1 MKRRVRI
8 PILLVLFCFLTIPF
22 KSCVDSDDYDF
33 DKLSEKVDWQPNFV
47 APVGFGEYSLWYL
60 LNQHEELPEDQTIV
74 LGDDGLIH
82 IKYTEEGIFE
92 YEASEV
98 LDFPTQTNNIL
109 NLDLGV
115 PVIGIPSINL
125 PQTVGPILQPFSI
138 STDDANI
145 ILKEATVN
153 SVLNFR
159 LNNPLNTTVDLE
171 VSLLSGT
178 QAGAPVVKTY
188 TVAANALDQRETL
201 DLTNLLLAFKEPLTV
216 ANTVEL
222 QFNAT
227 INKEIGGAT
236 VVGTGDLNIQYQVGN
251 IDLILAKGD
260 FGNQTIDIGSG
271 DIDMDVDFWDDV
283 DGEFTFA
290 DPRININFNNTVGV
304 PFKILAN
311 MTGANSDG
319 VSLNLDPDP
328 QLPLY
333 PTSEAEVLVGID
345 ASIVYNKDNS
355 QIVPFMA
362 LPPSGNIT
370 YSGSVR
376 INENLDGS
384 RYDPLAS
391 GNNINI
397 VSGTSSISADL
408 DMDIPLNFMADN
420 LSISDTI
427 DEVDIDDAEKMIKAA
442 VIITSEN
449 GLPLDVKIESV
460 LFTDASFT
468 VLSTISDE
476 SIIKAAGVTASGEVD
491 PSTIEKVINTIELT
505 ADQIK
510 SLNDTENIIIKAAV
524 STTNDGTNPSVKLKG
539 TDKLKF
545 SISVNAQLDLS
556 K

>member
-1 MKRRVRI
+1 MKRKIRI
-8 PILLVLFCFLTIPF
+8 PIYLVLFCFLTIPF

-60 LNQHEELPEDQTIV
+60 LNQHEKKSEDQTIV
-74 LGDDGLIH
+74 VGADGLIH
-82 IKYTEEGIFE
+82 IKYTEKGIFK

-98 LDFPTQTNNIL
+98 LNFPDQDPYPASLDIPATYTPIPIPFTSDVDLGSKKVGFNIKADNTDIILTQLELDTKIIFTVINPVDKVISLKVTLDEGSVGLVDPMTKDFTVNPNAINQLLEWDLTGLVFKFPTPSVNNTLHVSFGATIL
-109 NLDLGV
+109 
-115 PVIGIPSINL
+115 S
-125 PQTVGPILQPFSI
+125 
-138 STDDANI
+138 DA
-145 ILKEATVN
+145 
-153 SVLNFR
+153 
-159 LNNPLNTTVDLE
+159 
-171 VSLLSGT
+171 SGT
-178 QAGAPVVKTY
+178 ITSNGNDLDITY
-188 TVAANALDQRETL
+188 QLGG
-201 DLTNLLLAFKEPLTV
+201 
-216 ANTVEL
+216 
-222 QFNAT
+222 
-227 INKEIGGAT
+227 INFI
-236 VVGTGDLNIQYQVGN
+236 I
-251 IDLILAKGD
+251 AKGD
-260 FGNQTIDIGSG
+260 FGHQSIDIGSG
-271 DIDMDVDFWDDV
+271 DINMGVDFWDDIN
-283 DGEFTFA
+283 GNFTFS
-290 DPRININFNNTVGV
+290 DPRININFNNKVGV
-304 PFKILAN
+304 PFKVLAN
-311 MTGANSDG
+311 MTGSNSDG
-319 VSLNLDPDP
+319 VSLDLDPAP
-328 QLPLY
+328 QLPAY
-333 PTSEAEVLVGID
+333 PTTEAAVLAGID
-345 ASIVYNKDNS
+345 AAILYNKDNS

-384 RYDPLAS
+384 IYNPLTS

-397 VSGTSSISADL
+397 ISGTSSISADL
-408 DMDIPLNFMADN
+408 EMDIPMDFKADN

-476 SIIKAAGVTASGEVD
+476 SIIKAAGVTSTGEVD
-491 PSTIEKVINTIELT
+491 PSTITKVVNRIELT

-510 SLNDTENIIIKAAV
+510 SLNNTENIIIKAAV
-524 STTNDGTNPSVKLKG
+524 STSNGGGTSVKLKG

-545 SISVNAQLDLS
+545 TISVNAQLDLS

>member
-115 PVIGIPSINL
+115 PVIGIPSTNL

-319 VSLNLDPDP
+319 VSLSLDPDP

-333 PTSEAEVLVGID
+333 PTSEAEVLAGID

-491 PSTIEKVINTIELT
+491 PSTIEKVINTIDLT

>member
-60 LNQHEELPEDQTIV
+60 LNQHEEELKDQTIV
-74 LGDDGLIH
+74 LGSDGLIH

-319 VSLNLDPDP
+319 VSLSLDPDP

-333 PTSEAEVLVGID
+333 PTSEAEVLAGID

>member
-60 LNQHEELPEDQTIV
+60 LNQHEEELEDQTIV
-74 LGDDGLIH
+74 LGSDGLIH

-333 PTSEAEVLVGID
+333 PTSEAEVLAGID